1 MNSMKSIH
9 ELEQAIVQV
18 LKGSGK
24 EVTEAREEV
33 KQEVKPQEKKY
44 KTETG
49 TAKVTDTHVHFNN
62 SGYKQKFT
70 HEEIHKMDNG
80 GSVRGFERDRESEYH
95 DRYNSV
101 YSDGDEDHHL
111 PNEAKKSISEDVKEN
126 KLYSPE
132 LEEAMAAGAIHP
144 MALHVKP
151 VKSGGMQKYQV
162 HAVGKKLG
170 GGIKVGEHLSDS
182 ELDDASEMGAKI
194 KHMKE
199 DAEQVDEVS
208 KKTLGNYVY
217 KAALDMN
224 LKGGASALA
233 ARDDEEEK
241 MKQATNKAVKR
252 HMGIAKAVSRMS
264 SEETEQ
270 VEEMSSKMKMK
281 LGLYN
286 KKAKKE
292 EVEEEVDV
300 TVIEHKSF
308 VVEIPESLNYQ
319 DYLKAA
325 KSFTEDDSE
334 IVTIADQFFKDK
346 DESLVIEAF
355 TRGDVEAKI
364 SAHTK
369 AGHQVGLPK
378 YTTKDG
384 KPYAEY
390 IVTNKDTGQ
399 KTKYIHHGTTRRV
412 ERM

>member
-1 MNSMKSIH
+1 MKSIH

-18 LKGSGK
+18 LKGAPK
-24 EVTEAREEV
+24 EEE
-33 KQEVKPQEKKY
+33 QETK
-44 KTETG
+44 
-49 TAKVTDTHVHFNN
+49 
-62 SGYKQKFT
+62 
-70 HEEIHKMDNG
+70 
-80 GSVRGFERDRESEYH
+80 ESLEQG
-95 DRYNSV
+95 V
-101 YSDGDEDHHL
+101 
-111 PNEAKKSISEDVKEN
+111 
-126 KLYSPE
+126 
-132 LEEAMAAGAIHP
+132 EEAMGAEAVHP

-151 VKSGGMQKYQV
+151 VKSGGMPKYQV

-199 DAEQVDEVS
+199 EAEQVDEVS

-334 IVTIADQFFKDK
+334 IITIADQFFKDK